1 MSDLLNIFNAYRA
14 SQQHDQTALLA
25 TVVNTQG
32 STYRCPGAR
41 MLMGVDGQ
49 QVGMVSGGCLEHDIW
64 EHAQQVA
71 QVGEPRVITYDTT
84 IDEDIQWGFGLGC
97 NGVVQV
103 LIEQLDRGLIN
114 PLTPLADCLRD
125 RLPRV
130 LATVFAVEGK
140 ISHLK
145 IGQRLLLQPD
155 DTITTDITEESLH
168 RAIATDAK
176 LALQQASPLTQ
187 CYHIATGEIQ
197 VLFEVLQPPPHL
209 TLFGAGQDALPVLQF
224 AKAIGWQVTIV
235 DCRAREA
242 TMQRFSQADQVC
254 LVHRTQLSRQITV
267 NAQMIAVVMTHNY
280 LDDLA
285 ILRVLLSS
293 PVRYIGVLGSKHR
306 TQRLITELST
316 EMKIESDRLY
326 APVGLDIGAN
336 TPQEIAIAII
346 AEIQAV
352 LSNHSAGFLKQR
364 TGSIH

>member
-1 MSDLLNIFNAYRA
+1 MSDLIAILNAYCA
-14 SQQHDQTALLA
+14 SQQLHQTALLA
-25 TVVNTQG
+25 TVVHTQG
-32 STYRCPGAR
+32 STYRRPGAR
-41 MLMGVDGQ
+41 MLMTADGQ
-49 QVGMVSGGCLEHDIW
+49 QLGMVSGGCLENDIW
-64 EHAQQVA
+64 QHGQQVT
-71 QVGEPRVITYDTT
+71 QVGKPRVVTYDTT

-114 PLTPLADCLRD
+114 PLIYLDNCWRD
-125 RLPRV
+125 RLLRV
-130 LATVFAVEGK
+130 LATVFAVEGTTSIK
-140 ISHLK
+140 L
-145 IGQRLLLQPD
+145 GQRLVLHPD
-155 DTITTDITEESLH
+155 DTITTDITEDLLQ

-176 LALQQASPLTQ
+176 LALQQTSAFSQSYQLP
-187 CYHIATGEIQ
+187 TGQIQ

-209 TLFGAGQDALPVLQF
+209 TIFGAGHDALPVLQF
-224 AKAIGWQVTIV
+224 AKAIGWEVTVV

-242 TMQRFSQADQVC
+242 TRQRFSQADQVY
-254 LVHRTQLSRQITV
+254 LVHRPHIFEQITI
-267 NAQMIAVVMTHNY
+267 NAQMMAVVMTHNY

-293 PVRYIGVLGSKHR
+293 QVRYIGVLGPKHR
-306 TQRLITELST
+306 TNRLIIELST
-316 EMKIESDRLY
+316 EIKIESDRLY